1 MLLLSA
7 WSATTGLLAA
17 GAEVTV
23 ELGDSAPVWATV
35 VDTKEDMNK
44 KNEDGNCMYNVEDEN
59 GNLPRSQAD

>member
-23 ELGDSAPVWATV
+23 EQGDNAPVWATV
-35 VDTKEDMNK
+35 VDTKEDTK
-44 KNEDGNCMYNVEDEN
+44 KKTEDGNCMHNVEDEN
-59 GNLPRSQAD
+59 GNLPPPQAD

>member
-7 WSATTGLLAA
+7 WSATTGLLATR
-17 GAEVTV
+17 AEVTV
-23 ELGDSAPVWATV
+23 ELGDNAPVWATV
-35 VDTKEDMNK
+35 VDTKEDMKK